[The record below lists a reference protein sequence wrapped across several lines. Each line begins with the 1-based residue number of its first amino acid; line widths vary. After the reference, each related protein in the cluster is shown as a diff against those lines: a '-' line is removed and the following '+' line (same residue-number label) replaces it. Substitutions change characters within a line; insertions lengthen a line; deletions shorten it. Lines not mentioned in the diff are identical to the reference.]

1 MKCSSWNTNDK
12 EVNCLI
18 ELKLNQE
25 AMIAMFFDDIKG
37 GRTAFSPSRENM
49 IANVSEREF
58 DSFLKTN
65 NLITYRNTIKA
76 YEDGE
81 VYGEYNPS

>member
-1 MKCSSWNTNDK
+1 M
-12 EVNCLI
+12 I

-25 AMIAMFFDDIKG
+25 AMNAMYFDDIKG
-37 GRTAFSPSRENM
+37 GKSAFGTSRENM
-49 IANVSEREF
+49 IAQVTEQEF

-65 NLITYRNTIKA
+65 NLITYRNTLKG

-81 VYGEYNPS
+81 VYGEYNLS